1 MDIPLYIHIP
11 FCRKKCFYCDF
22 YSIKYDAELAGE
34 YINSLVFQVK
44 RLKDEGYK
52 FSTVYIG
59 GGTPSVLEPRLFE
72 RFLKDLGLSGS
83 SEVTLE
89 ANPES
94 LTEQKLK
101 TARNSGV
108 NRLSIGVQSFD
119 DDALNFLGRVHNSA
133 QAVKAVESAYRIG
146 FKNISIDLIYGIP
159 LQRFDLW
166 MKELALAVTLP
177 VKHISFYSLTYEEG
191 TLLSKKL
198 SNKEFLPLSQEEE
211 AKMYRRGV
219 RFLESRGFY
228 RYEISNFSLKGFE
241 CKHNLSYWANL
252 PYQGIG
258 AGAVSFTDGVR
269 RKFLPDVR
277 QYTIEVKGDSS
288 RGLFVEEER
297 LSPLRHALETAVLNL
312 RRRGGINFH
321 EFTKDTGVDLLA
333 VRSKEIHNLSK
344 EKMLSVRKQKGRLS
358 GTRLTDR
365 GFLFYDYVCRKL
377 L

>member
-22 YSIKYDAELAGE
+22 YSIKYDVELERE
-34 YINSLVFQVK
+34 YINTLILQVK
-44 RLKDEGYK
+44 RLKDKGYR

-72 RFLKDLGLSGS
+72 RFLTSLRLSDL

-119 DDALNFLGRVHNSA
+119 DDALSFLGRVHNSA
-133 QAVKAVESAYRIG
+133 QAVKAVESAYRVG

-159 LQRFDLW
+159 LQGFDLW

-177 VKHISFYSLTYEEG
+177 VKHISFYSLTYEKG
-191 TLLSKKL
+191 TPLSKKL

-211 AKMYRRGV
+211 AKMYRYGV
-219 RFLESRGFY
+219 RFLESRGFL

-258 AGAVSFTDGVR
+258 AGAVSFIDGVR
-269 RKFLPDVR
+269 KKFLPDVR
-277 QYTIEVKGDSS
+277 QYVIKVKGNFL
-288 RGLFVEEER
+288 RGLFVEEEK
-297 LSPLRHALETAVLNL
+297 LSSLRHALETAVLNL
-312 RRRGGINFH
+312 RRNKGINFH
-321 EFTKDTGVDLLA
+321 EFTKDTGFDFLA
-333 VRSKEIHNLSK
+333 VRSKEIHNLGK
-344 EKMLSVRKQKGRLS
+344 EKMLSFKKQKNQLS
-358 GTRLTDR
+358 GIKLTNR
-365 GFLFYDYVCRKL
+365 GFLFYDYVCREL